1 MSARSLHCY
10 RLDIGSAA
18 NFAFNKRHS
27 LLIFGTTGA
36 GRTSL
41 AVAIATEHTFCVR
54 SARYLSWAKFV
65 ETAPINPEDAVQDG
79 IRVWPWRASDIVVLD
94 DVVKVIEGRAHT
106 SPDHIVADLGALPP
120 DVVTS
125 LAARQTIWMLGP
137 DQSGWIT
144 KLSAALNVA
153 PQEFC
158 AVEVVARPI

>member
-1 MSARSLHCY
+1 M
-10 RLDIGSAA
+10 
-18 NFAFNKRHS
+18 
-27 LLIFGTTGA
+27 
-36 GRTSL
+36 
-41 AVAIATEHTFCVR
+41 R